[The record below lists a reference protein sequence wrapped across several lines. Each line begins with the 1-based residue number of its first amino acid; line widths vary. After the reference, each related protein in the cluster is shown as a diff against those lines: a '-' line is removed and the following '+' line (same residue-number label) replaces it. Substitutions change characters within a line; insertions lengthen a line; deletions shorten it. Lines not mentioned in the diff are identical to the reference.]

1 MDKIKLVCISDIHN
15 RHKNIDLPEG
25 DLCVICGDFQTNG
38 YYISELNDIKEWIS
52 NVLVNKYQYTIL
64 IAGNHDRTL
73 ESWGNNF
80 VHDYF
85 ESNGLYEK
93 GVRYIQDEEIEL
105 IFEKKGKLHLYGSPY
120 QNYFCGWSWNIKDS
134 EKLYMIYEQIPD
146 GLDVLLTHVPPKN
159 ILDKSHVKTMRNP
172 TGEEP
177 LGSKELSLRLSEM
190 VNPPRYHVFGH
201 IHGDGGKT
209 ITIGNTTYINAS
221 ICNEEYQPVNSI
233 ITLDIEP
240 KGGE

>member
-1 MDKIKLVCISDIHN
+1 MKITFLSDTHNRHHLLKLEGGDILCFTGDFMTTGYNHMEVNDFLEWLKSQPYKIKLV
-15 RHKNIDLPEG
+15 
-25 DLCVICGDFQTNG
+25 V
-38 YYISELNDIKEWIS
+38 
-52 NVLVNKYQYTIL
+52 
-64 IAGNHDRTL
+64 AGNHDRYCQ
-73 ESWGNNF
+73 SF
-80 VHDYF
+80 PKYQIKDMF
-85 ESNGLYEK
+85 EKYYDNGI
-93 GVRYIQDEEIEL
+93 RYLQDDEIEIMGL
-105 IFEKKGKLHLYGSPY
+105 KFYATPY
-120 QNYFCGWSWNIKDS
+120 QNYFCGWAWNIKDS
-134 EKLYMIYEQIPD
+134 EKLYMIYEQIPE
-146 GLDVLLTHVPPKN
+146 GLDILLTHVPPKN

>member
-1 MDKIKLVCISDIHN
+1 MEKIKVCFISDTHT
-15 RHKNIDLPEG
+15 RHKRLNLQPADL
-25 DLCVICGDFQTNG
+25 LCFTGDFMSSG
-38 YYISELNDIKEWIS
+38 YSEAEIHDFINWVNNISDNYIYVVIIP
-52 NVLVNKYQYTIL
+52 
-64 IAGNHDRTL
+64 GNHDRYTEVFPKEVIENL
-73 ESWGNNF
+73 FYQNN
-80 VHDYF
+80 
-85 ESNGLYEK
+85 GYEK
-93 GVRYIQDEEIEL
+93 GIRYIHNEELEL
-105 IFEKKGKLHLYGSPY
+105 DFGEKGKLKLYGTADQPIFFNWAFNRTPEELYMSY
-120 QNYFCGWSWNIKDS
+120 QN
-134 EKLYMIYEQIPD
+134 IPEN
-146 GLDVLLTHVPPKN
+146 LDILLTHCPSYD

-209 ITIGNTTYINAS
+209 ITIRNTTYINAS
-221 ICNEEYQPVNSI
+221 IFNEEYQPVNSI